1 MAHLDVVMNSPL
13 LPRGIQ
19 HIGVTAPDLD
29 AVTRFIVD
37 RLGAGVVY
45 DGLTADDEPRRGQ
58 RADPRQG
65 TVGNARRAPEHPR
78 RPLLP

>member
-1 MAHLDVVMNSPL
+1 MTSPM

-29 AVTRFIVD
+29 ATTRFIVD

-45 DGLTADDEPRRGQ
+45 DGLTADDEPRRG
-58 RADPRQG
+58 RKSSVDSAYPR
-65 TVGNARRAPEHPR
+65 ARRSTRNA
-78 RPLLP
+78 

>member
-1 MAHLDVVMNSPL
+1 MTSPM

-29 AVTRFIVD
+29 AATRFIVD

-45 DGLTADDEPRRGQ
+45 DGLTADDEPRRG
-58 RADPRQG
+58 RKLSVNSAYPR
-65 TVGNARRAPEHPR
+65 ARRSTSKA
-78 RPLLP
+78 